1 MRKPRRLFRHHPSNG
16 EAATGG
22 DFVPANAA
30 ARSRRHWV
38 RIVRIIS
45 GLAALC
51 LGCFISP
58 TAMAQEVG
66 VEPRSAAAATIAGAG
81 ISRYPDIVYA
91 EIPGVDP
98 SRLSLDV
105 YAPPGLKD
113 APVVLFV
120 HGGSWQKGDKLAAL
134 FKPVAFAKAGFVT
147 VSTNYRFRPHVS
159 LADMAGDVAKA
170 TAWVRDN
177 IGRYG
182 GDPDRIVLMGHSAG
196 AHLVAVVGTN
206 SRFLIENGVPASAIV
221 GVVPL
226 DTGPYDVELAMEK
239 RQPQSRNG
247 QMMELV
253 FGLDQAR
260 WAEVSPVA
268 HIRRE
273 LPPFLVRAF
282 SETEVNPRVIFSFLK
297 GTRAITSAR
306 AFSEGRRKDSGCFI
320 RQQAQHR
327 RRCSR
332 VV

>member
-1 MRKPRRLFRHHPSNG
+1 M
-16 EAATGG
+16 
-22 DFVPANAA
+22 
-30 ARSRRHWV
+30 
-38 RIVRIIS
+38 
-45 GLAALC
+45 
-51 LGCFISP
+51 
-58 TAMAQEVG
+58 
-66 VEPRSAAAATIAGAG
+66 
-81 ISRYPDIVYA
+81 
-91 EIPGVDP
+91 
-98 SRLSLDV
+98 
-105 YAPPGLKD
+105 
-113 APVVLFV
+113 VLFV
-120 HGGSWQKGDKLAAL
+120 HGGSWQRGDKLAAL

-273 LPPFLVRAF
+273 LPPFLVVSSDSRADAKTQAVSF
-282 SETEVNPRVIFSFLK
+282 VNKLSTVGVAAEWYEAKGLDHGGVNIDLGQGDTPLTRRVTAFLK
-297 GTRAITSAR
+297 MAASPP
-306 AFSEGRRKDSGCFI
+306 
-320 RQQAQHR
+320 
-327 RRCSR
+327 
-332 VV
+332 

>member
-1 MRKPRRLFRHHPSNG
+1 MG
-16 EAATGG
+16 
-22 DFVPANAA
+22 
-30 ARSRRHWV
+30 
-38 RIVRIIS
+38 RIIS

-51 LGCFISP
+51 LGCFTSS
-58 TAMAQEVG
+58 TAMGQEVG
-66 VEPRSAAAATIAGAG
+66 DGPRAAAAAAIAGAG

-91 EIPGVDP
+91 EIPGVAP

-120 HGGSWQKGDKLAAL
+120 HGGSWQRGDKLAAL

-147 VSTNYRFRPHVS
+147 VSTHYRFRPDVS

-253 FGLDQAR
+253 FGLDPSV
-260 WAEVSPVA
+260 WSEVSPMV
-268 HIRRE
+268 HIRRG
-273 LPPFLVRAF
+273 LPPFLVVSSDSRADAKTQAVPF
-282 SETEVNPRVIFSFLK
+282 VNQLRSVGVAAEWYEAKGLDHGGVNIDLGQGDTPLTRRVTAFL
-297 GTRAITSAR
+297 TMVASPP
-306 AFSEGRRKDSGCFI
+306 
-320 RQQAQHR
+320 
-327 RRCSR
+327 
-332 VV
+332 